1 MILTIDLPEQIKTR
15 LEADAREQGKPVAE
29 IAAERLTELYA
40 EYDAPME
47 PEAVE
52 IVNAALT
59 DFERG
64 ERGILLE
71 DLREG
76 WQEKRTAERMARH
89 DFDARYRGALAR
101 HC

>member
-59 DFERG
+59 NFERG

-71 DLREG
+71 DLRDEL
-76 WQEKRTAERMARH
+76 RAESEERRRKSTTKKVEA
-89 DFDARYRGALAR
+89 A
-101 HC
+101 